1 MVQFQ
6 VYIFLAT
13 AEGDPMT
20 IHRGE
25 AVLTT
30 GNRVRLQQRHP
41 RQPMQLL
48 LHGPP
53 VPVSYQPREEIDG
66 PMSTADFNSNI
77 IQMLIL
83 RRDEPAR
90 ASPPLP
96 LLRAQPSRSSACSTR
111 RRHGSQTSL
120 FCDWRSLNKKP
131 GLLLREAEARGLITN
146 AHRLKRRLDCVACR
160 ARGRMQRERET
171 KAKTGLSPIKFHNAL
186 VATERRVPG
195 RPENPLLELLL
206 HAELV
211 GVATLLLAAVHG
223 ARVEAS
229 VAPVG

>member
-1 MVQFQ
+1 MVQC
-6 VYIFLAT
+6 
-13 AEGDPMT
+13 
-20 IHRGE
+20 
-25 AVLTT
+25 
-30 GNRVRLQQRHP
+30 QQ
-41 RQPMQLL
+41 L
-48 LHGPP
+48 
-53 VPVSYQPREEIDG
+53 I
-66 PMSTADFNSNI
+66 SNI
-77 IQMLIL
+77 IQMLIP

-96 LLRAQPSRSSACSTR
+96 ILRAQPSRSSACSTR
-111 RRHGSQTSL
+111 KDMGVRHRFSVTGDPSTKNRD
-120 FCDWRSLNKKP
+120 FYE
-131 GLLLREAEARGLITN
+131 GEAEARGLITN
-146 AHRLKRRLDCVACR
+146 AHRLKRRLERAACR
-160 ARGRMQRERET
+160 AHGRMSENEKRRR
-171 KAKTGLSPIKFHNAL
+171 KPDALRCKFHNAL

>member
-131 GLLLREAEARGLITN
+131 GLLLRGGGSAGADHERASVKTTVRLCGVSSAWADAARTRNEGENRTFSDKISQ
-146 AHRLKRRLDCVACR
+146 RS
-160 ARGRMQRERET
+160 RG
-171 KAKTGLSPIKFHNAL
+171 
-186 VATERRVPG
+186 
-195 RPENPLLELLL
+195 
-206 HAELV
+206 
-211 GVATLLLAAVHG
+211 HG
-223 ARVEAS
+223 APRPRSPRE
-229 VAPVG
+229 PLT

>member
-1 MVQFQ
+1 MSLLSSRMLWFAAQLYCSYSASQGGCGDVGVGQKVEPKEEPKEAETGWWARRNADIKADVEAGDPHVPPSRQHIGETKTTNLLAKWWMVQFQ

-90 ASPPLP
+90 ASPP
-96 LLRAQPSRSSACSTR
+96 
-111 RRHGSQTSL
+111 
-120 FCDWRSLNKKP
+120 
-131 GLLLREAEARGLITN
+131 
-146 AHRLKRRLDCVACR
+146 
-160 ARGRMQRERET
+160 
-171 KAKTGLSPIKFHNAL
+171 
-186 VATERRVPG
+186 
-195 RPENPLLELLL
+195 
-206 HAELV
+206 
-211 GVATLLLAAVHG
+211 
-223 ARVEAS
+223 
-229 VAPVG
+229 